1 MMVRD
6 TMSAESRGK
15 LLMNGYQCR
24 AARAWLGWRQEELAQ
39 MAGVGLST
47 LKDFEKSDRK
57 TIPAI
62 VNQIQRVF
70 EEVGVEFTRD
80 EGGQRIGISIK
91 VDISSLVTRSLRRKD
106 LGRSNKA
113 DQASC

>member
-1 MMVRD
+1 MRSERRNKV
-6 TMSAESRGK
+6 
-15 LLMNGYQCR
+15 LMNGYQCR
-24 AARAWLGWRQEELAQ
+24 AARAWLGWRQEELAH

-47 LKDFEKSDRK
+47 LKDFEKADRK

-80 EGGQRIGISIK
+80 EDGQRIGISIK
-91 VDISSLVTRSLRRKD
+91 VDISSLVTRSLRRKEFN
-106 LGRSNKA
+106 RSNKS
-113 DQASC
+113 DQA

>member
-1 MMVRD
+1 MRSQARNKVV
-6 TMSAESRGK
+6 
-15 LLMNGYQCR
+15 MNGYQCR
-24 AARAWLGWRQEELAQ
+24 AVRAWLGWTQEELAQ

-47 LKDFEKSDRK
+47 LKDFEKADRK

-80 EGGQRIGISIK
+80 EDAQRIGMSIK
-91 VDISSLVTRSLRRKD
+91 VDLSSAVMRSVRRREFD
-106 LGRSNKA
+106 RSNKV
-113 DQASC
+113 DQA